1 MKKIIA
7 KEKNFDEIIDI
18 WERSVKYSHKFLSL
32 KEIEDI
38 KENLIEILP
47 NFEVNL
53 WIEDEEIIGFS
64 SDSEKHL
71 NRLFL
76 DPKYIGKGY
85 GSKIISTLIE
95 ENLINTVD
103 VNKDNQLAKEF
114 YFRKGFKVF
123 RESALDDEGRLYPI
137 LHLKL

>member
-71 NRLFL
+71 NMLFL

-114 YFRKGFKVF
+114 YLRKGFKVF
-123 RESALDDEGRLYPI
+123 RESALDDEGRPYPI

>member
-1 MKKIIA
+1 M
-7 KEKNFDEIIDI
+7 
-18 WERSVKYSHKFLSL
+18 SL

-71 NRLFL
+71 NMLFL

-103 VNKDNQLAKEF
+103 VNKDN
-114 YFRKGFKVF
+114 
-123 RESALDDEGRLYPI
+123 
-137 LHLKL
+137 

>member
-7 KEKNFDEIIDI
+7 KENNFDEIVDI
-18 WERSVKYSHKFLSL
+18 WERSVKHSHKFLSI

-38 KENLIEILP
+38 KSDLVRILP
-47 NFEVNL
+47 NFEINL
-53 WIEDEEIIGFS
+53 WIEGEEIIGFS

-71 NRLFL
+71 NMLFL

-85 GSKIISTLIE
+85 GSKIINTLIE
-95 ENLINTVD
+95 EGLVDTVD
-103 VNKDNQLAKEF
+103 VNKDNNLAKEF
-114 YFRKGFKVF
+114 YLRKGFKVF
-123 RESALDDEGRLYPI
+123 KESPLDDEGRPYPI